1 MLRVRPWS
9 ANTYTKGMT
18 PRDLFRRFAFAEAVT
33 WTLLIGGLIGKAA
46 FAFPQLLVTIIGG
59 LHGAV
64 FLGYA
69 VIASIV
75 GVNQRWG
82 FGRTAL
88 AVVLAIVPYATIPF
102 EMNVERSGRLQGD
115 WRREHSGDA
124 RDDHWFDR
132 LYRWFIIRPALLSL
146 TMFVVVALIFAA
158 LLLIGPPGGWP
169 KSN

>member
-1 MLRVRPWS
+1 
-9 ANTYTKGMT
+9 MT
-18 PRDLFRRFAFAEAVT
+18 PRSLFRRFAFAEAVT

-46 FAFPQLLVTIIGG
+46 FAAPQMLVTIIGG

-64 FLGYA
+64 FLTYA

-82 FGRTAL
+82 IGRTLL
-88 AVVLAIVPYATIPF
+88 AVALAIVPYATIPF
-102 EMNVERSGRLQGD
+102 EMNVERTGRLAGD

-132 LYRWFIIRPALLSL
+132 LYRWFIIRPAVLATVMLLL
-146 TMFVVVALIFAA
+146 VAAIFGA
-158 LLLIGPPGGWP
+158 LLLAGPPGGWP
-169 KSN
+169 K